1 MFKFINGRV
10 LCGAK
15 LIACLAVSATLC
27 GGAALAKEDCE
38 IERFI
43 SDSGAIS
50 LSERNVPGGE
60 EICLWVIPGD
70 TTWEKATADE
80 AVLKSAVFAGTT
92 VGEIVGRER
101 VATFDFIL
109 PSDGKYTALING
121 RKRTIVYVD
130 KDNAILKTA
139 ELKGLAKDDVVSFL
153 DVNKTLL
160 GVSTD
165 LYSANNTDAAGIVYD
180 YIQTTSAVT
189 ESEIGAVIDKAYLI
203 DAINKG
209 TVTNI
214 GYYLYSSG
222 IAGNY
227 DYSDADN
234 EKLLASLK
242 GETSI
247 AGFDTKLAEICPP
260 ATESDDDLKPSN
272 PSYTG
277 NGSGS
282 GSGGGGGGGGGGK
295 ADVTGGYNS
304 VTNQKADSS
313 IIDVSGYVPENAG
326 IIERKYFK
334 DMVGYE
340 WAEAAI
346 NYLYVNGIVSG
357 MTQDTYCPGE
367 NVKREEFAKLII
379 EMTKLDVV
387 GEDKEFT
394 DVPRDAWFYD
404 SVNRAYRA
412 EIIKGMSET
421 FFGAGMDILREDMAV
436 MIHNAL
442 YVCGAELPE
451 AASIDFFDADLISD
465 YAGSAVADL
474 VELGVIS
481 GYTDGTFKPQATATR
496 AEAAQIVYKALMLL
510 SE

>member
-10 LCGAK
+10 FCSAK
-15 LIACLAVSATLC
+15 LIACLAVSAALC
-27 GGAALAKEDCE
+27 GGAALAAEDCE

-50 LSERNVPGGE
+50 LSESNVPDGE

-80 AVLKSAVFAGTT
+80 AVLKSAVFAGST
-92 VGEIVGRER
+92 VGEIVGKER

-121 RKRTIVYVD
+121 RKRTIVYAD

-180 YIQTTSAVT
+180 YIQTSAVT
-189 ESEIGAVIDKAYLI
+189 ESELGAVIDKAYLI

-214 GYYLYSSG
+214 GDYLYSSG
-222 IAGNY
+222 IAGSY
-227 DYSDADN
+227 DYADSDN
-234 EKLLASLK
+234 GVVIEKVK
-242 GETSI
+242 GATSI
-247 AGFDTKLAEICPP
+247 ADFDKRIAEVCPP
-260 ATESDDDLKPSN
+260 ATEPDEDLKPSN

-277 NGSGS
+277 SGNG
-282 GSGGGGGGGGGGK
+282 GSGGSGGGGK

-304 VTNQKADSS
+304 ATNQKANSS
-313 IIDVSGYVPENAG
+313 IIDVSGYAPENVSG
-326 IIERKYFK
+326 IERKYFK

-340 WAEAAI
+340 WAEAAV

-421 FFGAGMDILREDMAV
+421 VFGAGMDISREDMVV

-451 AASIDFFDADLISD
+451 AVSIGFFDADLISD